1 MYLYIMFHPCS
12 KLYSLMRKI
21 VLCALFLLVALG
33 MRAQEVSEQDAN
45 QKSKAINQVKL
56 SEQAM
61 YAEVVELASDDF
73 EAVSLAQQK
82 TINKLQNNVIEACAQ
97 RMNITKEQAKEIFDI
112 IDDKCQNVVVRKGDM
127 VRVFAYIAKDAVGLT
142 RKKAKQKDL
151 DEIFGPEEDADS
163 TLIADNTA
171 QAMNLL
177 MGKNDSIDNVSYQQL
192 PTTTT
197 TTTTTTTVVTT
208 TAVTQPVV
216 SATQQVVASVQP
228 VMTPVQQPV
237 AASTQPVVVPAPA
250 PKVEPAP
257 APVVEVS
264 VPALCQ
270 TMIDKGNMKELMR
283 YLSQEKRYHR
293 LMFGNFSSMQYPEKC
308 YIVIL
313 DKGTQNIVSVLD
325 KGDTERMNFVSKKM
339 DRYINYRN
347 GNYAA
352 VFVQEY

>member
-1 MYLYIMFHPCS
+1 MYLFTMFLPYYKENVCM
-12 KLYSLMRKI
+12 KKI
-21 VLCALFLLVALG
+21 FIYALLSMLVVSAK
-33 MRAQEVSEQDAN
+33 AQEVSDQDAN

-112 IDDKCQNVVVRKGDM
+112 IDDKCQNVVVKKGDM
-127 VRVFAYIAKDAVGLT
+127 VRVFAYIAKDAVGLS
-142 RKKAKQKDL
+142 RKKAKQEDI
-151 DEIFGPEEDADS
+151 DAIFGPEEDSVDS
-163 TLIADNTA
+163 TMIADNTA

-177 MGKNDSIDNVSYQQL
+177 MGQKDSIDNVSVQ
-192 PTTTT
+192 PAPATTLT

-216 SATQQVVASVQP
+216 TPAQP
-228 VMTPVQQPV
+228 VVVPAQPVVVPAQPV
-237 AASTQPVVVPAPA
+237 AASTPEPKVAPAPAVEVVVP
-250 PKVEPAP
+250 V
-257 APVVEVS
+257 
-264 VPALCQ
+264 LCQ

-293 LMFGNFSSMQYPEKC
+293 LMFGNFSAMQYPEKC
-308 YIVIL
+308 YIVII
-313 DKGTQNIVSVLD
+313 DKATQHIVSVLD
-325 KGDTERMNFVSKKM
+325 KGDSERMNFISKKM
-339 DRYINYRN
+339 DRYLNYRN

>member
-1 MYLYIMFHPCS
+1 MYLYTMFHPYFKSCGNM
-12 KLYSLMRKI
+12 KKI
-21 VLCALFLLVALG
+21 VGFVLFSIIALG
-33 MRAQEVSEQDAN
+33 INAQEISELDAN
-45 QKSKAINQVKL
+45 QKTKAINQVKL

-142 RKKAKQKDL
+142 RKKAKQKDI
-151 DEIFGPEEDADS
+151 DEIFGPEEGADS
-163 TLIADNTA
+163 TMIADNTA

-177 MGKNDSIDNVSYQQL
+177 LGKNDSIDNVSYQPQ

-216 SATQQVVASVQP
+216 TPTQPMVATAQPVTTPVQP
-228 VMTPVQQPV
+228 VVTP
-237 AASTQPVVVPAPA
+237 AAE

-257 APVVEVS
+257 VPVVEVV

-308 YIVIL
+308 YIVII

-325 KGDTERMNFVSKKM
+325 KGEPERMNFISKKM
-339 DRYINYRN
+339 DRYVNYRN

>member
-1 MYLYIMFHPCS
+1 M
-12 KLYSLMRKI
+12 KKI
-21 VLCALFLLVALG
+21 FIYALLSMLVVSAK
-33 MRAQEVSEQDAN
+33 AQEVSDQDAN

-82 TINKLQNNVIEACAQ
+82 TINKLQNNVIEACAKKI
-97 RMNITKEQAKEIFDI
+97 NITKEQAKEIFDV
-112 IDDKCQNVVVRKGDM
+112 IDDKCQNVVIRKGDM
-127 VRVFAYIAKDAVGLT
+127 VRVFAYIAKDAVGLG
-142 RKKAKQKDL
+142 RKKAKQEDI
-151 DEIFGPEEDADS
+151 DAIFGPDEEEADS

-177 MGKNDSIDNVSYQQL
+177 MGKNDSIDNVSYQQP
-192 PTTTT
+192 PTTTR
-197 TTTTTTTVVTT
+197 TTTTVVTT

-216 SATQQVVASVQP
+216 VT
-228 VMTPVQQPV
+228 
-237 AASTQPVVVPAPA
+237 TQPVVTPVQSVVVSAQPVVAPAPE

-257 APVVEVS
+257 EVEVV

-270 TMIDKGNMKELMR
+270 TMIEKKNMKELMR

-293 LMFGNFSSMQYPEKC
+293 LMFGNSGAMQRPEKC
-308 YIVIL
+308 YVVIL
-313 DKGTQNIVSVLD
+313 DKVTQNIVSVLD
-325 KGDTERMNFVSKKM
+325 KGETERMNFMTKKM
-339 DRYINYRN
+339 DRYSNYRN

>member
-1 MYLYIMFHPCS
+1 
-12 KLYSLMRKI
+12 MRKVVLYALFSLI
-21 VLCALFLLVALG
+21 VLG
-33 MRAQEVSEQDAN
+33 MEAQEISEQDAN

-151 DEIFGPEEDADS
+151 DEIFGLEEDVDS

-208 TAVTQPVV
+208 TAVTQPVA

-228 VMTPVQQPV
+228 VVTPIQQPV
-237 AASTQPVVVPAPA
+237 AASTQPVVAPAPA

-325 KGDTERMNFVSKKM
+325 KGDTERMNFISKKM

>member
-1 MYLYIMFHPCS
+1 M
-12 KLYSLMRKI
+12 KKI
-21 VLCALFLLVALG
+21 FIYALLSMLVVSAK
-33 MRAQEVSEQDAN
+33 AQEVSDQDAN

-112 IDDKCQNVVVRKGDM
+112 IDDKCQNVVVKKGDM
-127 VRVFAYIAKDAVGLT
+127 VRVFAYIAKDAVGLS
-142 RKKAKQKDL
+142 RKKAKQEDI
-151 DEIFGPEEDADS
+151 DAIFGPEEDSVDS
-163 TLIADNTA
+163 TMIADNTA

-177 MGKNDSIDNVSYQQL
+177 MGKKDSIDNVSVQ
-192 PTTTT
+192 PAPATTLT

-216 SATQQVVASVQP
+216 TPAQP
-228 VMTPVQQPV
+228 VVVPAQPVVVPAQPV
-237 AASTQPVVVPAPA
+237 AASTPE

-257 APVVEVS
+257 APAVEVV
-264 VPALCQ
+264 VPVLCQ

-293 LMFGNFSSMQYPEKC
+293 LMFGNFSAMQYPEKC
-308 YIVIL
+308 YIVII
-313 DKGTQNIVSVLD
+313 DKATQHIVSVLD
-325 KGDTERMNFVSKKM
+325 KGDSERMNFISKKM
-339 DRYINYRN
+339 DRYLNYRN